1 MKEFMKTMNFQKF
14 KELIEKSEYNKWT
27 KEDMLDLMYE
37 HPEYADWSRAELEQ
51 KVRDLNWEAQSIYET
66 VNRLESEASILSN
79 LIILMYGE

>member
-1 MKEFMKTMNFQKF
+1 MKTMPFQKF
-14 KELIEKSEYNKWT
+14 KELIEKSEYSKWT

-51 KVRDLNWEAQSIYET
+51 KVRDLNWEAQRVYET
-66 VNRLESEASILSN
+66 VNRLESEASILSD